1 MGKLFGS
8 ALGKDIFRVLL
19 YAAGLSS
26 ISAVIWL
33 AGPLVAIG
41 DYRPL
46 ENPVVREVLILVIGA
61 AMIGTIGFRLHRR
74 QQGAEAIAR
83 DISGADKSN
92 NDADVLKAKM
102 KDALETLKRAGGG
115 KAGYLYDL
123 PWYVLIGPP
132 GSGKTTALVNSGLK
146 FPLARGATPAAIA
159 GVGGT
164 RYCDW
169 WFTEDAVL
177 IDTAGRYTTQDSDAK
192 ADKESWLAFLDLLK
206 KSRPKQPING
216 VLVAIS
222 VEDLM
227 VLSTQELNTHAN
239 AIRTRLLELH
249 ERLKVDF
256 PVYALFTKGDLVAG
270 FVEFFGALNEQG
282 RRQVWGATFQTADKT
297 LNLVAEVPAEFDALI
312 ERLNADVT
320 DRLQEEPVPSTRVSL
335 FGFPSQMATL
345 RQPIFEFL
353 KQIFEPTRYHA
364 NATLRGFYFTSG
376 TQQGSPIDQL
386 IAALVK
392 NFGAEEVKGAAY
404 SGVGRSYFLTD
415 LIQKVIIGEAAWVS
429 TDSAAVRRARIIKTA
444 VLTTIIALTAA
455 AASAWW
461 ASYARNRQLIA
472 DTRDAVTEYA
482 GIAGPLASEALI
494 SDRDFAKVL
503 PPLHKLRYLPAGYA
517 SRDGRVPTLATL
529 GLSQHQRLLSS
540 SETEYHIAL
549 ERMFRSRLI
558 FRMEELL
565 EANKANASFVYEA
578 LKVYLMLGGQHAM
591 ERKLVVAW
599 WRRDWAD
606 NLYPGSGNE
615 EGRKAL
621 EDHLLAMLDLESGD
635 PLIAL
640 NLPLIEDCQNTLA
653 RLSVSE
659 RAYEILK
666 SQATTLAED
675 WVPARQGGPDFSLV
689 FEATGGENIE
699 AVRVPG
705 FFTYAGFHRA
715 FLDRLGG
722 IAEQVKRERWVLGPA
737 GNQAAVAAQYDSLPQ
752 DLLVLYTKDFIDTW
766 RKTLNKLQLRRL
778 TADKPKYIVLSA
790 ASAATSPI
798 KQLLE
803 SIRDETALTRNRPG
817 FGPTAAASA
826 DTKSDAAPVLIKQ
839 QEHAPGAQIE
849 AAFKAFHVLVDGDA
863 TRRPIDSVIANLSEI
878 DQNLALLATD
888 PSRTPQAN
896 AALQIEIASLRQNA
910 NRLPPPFQGMLL
922 KAAASFEGDV
932 TNSYVS
938 QLSQAL
944 GSQVT
949 GICEQVVA
957 NRYPFTRGS
966 EREVPLAD
974 FARLFSPNGIIDRF
988 FAQNLAA
995 MADTSRKDWSWRQ
1008 DSQTAHSLS
1017 PTTLREFQ
1025 RAAQI
1030 RDAFF
1035 STGGNM
1041 PSIMLTVT
1049 PPVLSG
1055 NDVTAKLEINGT
1067 AVVSQ
1072 GGTSAATPV
1081 PWPGSASINRTVLT
1095 LAPTASGQAPSVLER
1110 NGVWSLFR
1118 MLEAGAPV
1126 HRGDKVVASFILGGR
1141 ELQYQ
1146 ISTGSIAN
1154 PLTLS
1159 ALREFRCPN
1168 GI

>member
-1 MGKLFGS
+1 MGKLLGS
-8 ALGKDIFRVLL
+8 PLGKDIVRVLL
-19 YAAGLSS
+19 SAVGLSS
-26 ISAVIWL
+26 IAAVIWL

-46 ENPVVREVLILVIGA
+46 ENPVVREVLILVIGLA
-61 AMIGTIGFRLHRR
+61 VVGTVGFRLHRR
-74 QQGAEAIAR
+74 QQGAETIAR
-83 DISGADKSN
+83 GISGADQDSS
-92 NDADVLKAKM
+92 DADVLKEKM
-102 KDALETLKRAGGG
+102 KDALETLKRASGG

-132 GSGKTTALVNSGLK
+132 GSGKTTALVHSGLK

-206 KSRPKQPING
+206 KNRPKQPING

-222 VEDLM
+222 LEDVI
-227 VLSTQELNTHAN
+227 VLSIPELNAHAN

-256 PVYALFTKGDLVAG
+256 PVYVLFTKADLVAG

-297 LNLVAEVPAEFDALI
+297 LNLVGEVPAQFNGLI

-345 RQPIFEFL
+345 GRLIFEFL
-353 KQIFEPTRYHA
+353 NQIFEPTRYHA

-392 NFGAEEVKGAAY
+392 NFGAEEVKGAAH

-429 TDSAAVRRARIIKTA
+429 TDSAAVRRARVIKA
-444 VLTTIIALTAA
+444 ASLTTIFALSALAA
-455 AASAWW
+455 GTWW
-461 ASYARNRQLIA
+461 ASYTRNRQLIA
-472 DTRDAVTEYA
+472 ETRDAIGEYTS
-482 GIAGPLASEALI
+482 IAGPLASEAQV

-503 PPLHKLRYLPAGYA
+503 PLLHKLRYLPAGYA
-517 SRDGRVPTLATL
+517 SRDTAVPILATL
-529 GLSQHQRLLSS
+529 GLSQHRRLLSS

-565 EANKANASFVYEA
+565 EANRTNASFVYEA
-578 LKVYLMLGGQHAM
+578 LKVYLMLGDRHPVD
-591 ERKLVVAW
+591 RDLVMGW
-599 WRRDWAD
+599 WHRDWAD
-606 NLYPGSGNE
+606 NLYPGSGNDQ
-615 EGRKAL
+615 GRKAL
-621 EDHLLAMLDLESGD
+621 EDHLQAMLDLESGE
-635 PLIAL
+635 PLVVL
-640 NLPLIEDCQNTLA
+640 NESLIEDCQNTLA
-653 RLSVSE
+653 RLSVAE

-666 SQATTLAED
+666 SQSKTLAED
-675 WVPARQGGPDFSLV
+675 WIPARQGGPDFRLV

-699 AVRVPG
+699 ALGVPG
-705 FFTYAGFHRA
+705 FFTYTGFHRA
-715 FLDRLGG
+715 FLDRLSG
-722 IAEQVKRERWVLGPA
+722 IAEQVTRERWVLGKA
-737 GNQAAVAAQYDSLPQ
+737 GDQAVVAAQYDSLVQ
-752 DLLVLYTKDFIDTW
+752 DLLGLYTKDFIDTW
-766 RKTLNKLQLRRL
+766 RQDLSKLRLRPL
-778 TADKPKYIVLSA
+778 TADKPKYLALSV
-790 ASAATSPI
+790 ASSANSPI
-798 KQLLE
+798 KQILE
-803 SIRDETALTRNRPG
+803 SIRDETALTRERPG
-817 FGPTAAASA
+817 FGPATAASGNAKA
-826 DTKSDAAPVLIKQ
+826 DAPPVLVRQ
-839 QEHAPGAQIE
+839 QARAPGAEIE

-863 TRRPIDSVIANLSEI
+863 TRRPIDAVIANLSEI
-878 DQNLALLATD
+878 NQNLVLLATD
-888 PSRTPQAN
+888 PSRAPQAN
-896 AALQIEIASLRQNA
+896 AALQTEVASLRQNA
-910 NRLPPPFQGMLL
+910 NRMPTPFQDMLL
-922 KAAASFEGDV
+922 KAAAAFEGDM

-949 GICEQVVA
+949 GICEQVVTD
-957 NRYPFTRGS
+957 RYPFAPGS

-974 FARLFSPNGIIDRF
+974 FARLFSPGGIIDRF
-988 FAQNLAA
+988 FTQNLAA
-995 MADTSRKDWSWRQ
+995 MADTSRKDWSWRK
-1008 DSQTAHSLS
+1008 DSPTARSLS
-1017 PTTLREFQ
+1017 PSTLREFQ

-1072 GGTSAATPV
+1072 GGASAGTPLQ
-1081 PWPGSASINRTVLT
+1081 WPGSAGINRTALT
-1095 LAPTASGQAPSVLER
+1095 LASTAAGQTPSVLER

-1118 MLEAGAPV
+1118 MLDAGSPV
-1126 HRGDKVVASFILGGR
+1126 HHGDKVVASFILGGR

-1146 ISTGSIAN
+1146 ISTGSLTN

-1159 ALREFRCPN
+1159 ALREFRCPH